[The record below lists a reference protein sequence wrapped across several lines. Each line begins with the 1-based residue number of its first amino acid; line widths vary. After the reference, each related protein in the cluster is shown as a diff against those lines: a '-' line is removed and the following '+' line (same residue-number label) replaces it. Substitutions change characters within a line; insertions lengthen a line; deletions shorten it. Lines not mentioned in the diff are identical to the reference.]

1 MTSSI
6 HQEIDEL
13 LIADLHDQLS
23 ESERQTLHS
32 HLVECA
38 DCRQLHKEYQNMNTV
53 LSEKFEAARPEPG
66 FEQRIVSAFRS
77 RVPDHGPGVIRF
89 LLLLMQSRTV
99 RIGAIAIVLLG
110 LVQMG
115 RLVTNRT
122 KGIASAGRVVVTG
135 FNIPTAEE
143 NAPME
148 QPETA
153 ASSSESLAKKDTA
166 VAETPTD
173 ALATIAQAAARTTRN
188 MPAYKGGK
196 LEDRGSLAISGGL
209 ATLERAKTFN
219 EEMSPPAAPP
229 TPASAIEASRTT
241 PEEIGQR
248 KLIRNARTELEVV
261 SFNDAVE
268 KITGLARD
276 AGGYVATSGS
286 HKQENGKLRG
296 EVVVKVLP
304 AGLDQFLQRLRDLGV
319 LKDQTISTQ
328 DVSKQ
333 YFDTSARLDN
343 SRVMEQRLVEM
354 LKKNTGKVSDLL
366 QVEKEL
372 GRVREN
378 IEKMQGEL
386 KFIDA
391 QVQFATITITLA
403 EKDMNVPAAFLL
415 EERARVGLFTSD
427 VEKTYNEIRALAS
440 AKVQVTNAHLES
452 GSGGQ
457 VAGHINILVAP
468 EESEST
474 IAKVKGFGRVQTFEA
489 QTERVA
495 RGGQGMAENAKTEK
509 DKVQIEVSISR
520 EEEEQSR
527 QQTSLRIR
535 STEVDQNAQKVR
547 ELAEREGGQIRHS
560 SFNKDSDGREIA
572 DLSVRLS
579 TQNYET
585 FMQSLRSFGSVEDL
599 TVHRE
604 EQKGHTGEEKTAPVD
619 VSIQFYSRGNIVA
632 DDSGIWVTL
641 RRTLAEGVGA
651 LTWSVR
657 MIGVA
662 LAFIAPWAA
671 VLVLVIWA
679 IRRIAKAR
687 RGK

>member
-13 LIADLHDQLS
+13 LTADLHDQLS

-38 DCRQLHKEYQNMNTV
+38 DCRQLHKEYQNMNTA
-53 LSEKFEAARPEPG
+53 LSETFEAARPNSG
-66 FEQRIVSAFRS
+66 FENRLLSTFRN
-77 RVPDHGPGVIRF
+77 RVPDTSPGVARF
-89 LLLLMQSRTV
+89 LVLMLRSRSAQV
-99 RIGAIAIVLLG
+99 AAVAVVLLG
-110 LVQMG
+110 LLQMG
-115 RLVTNRT
+115 RLITREPMRSFATADAIITGSEEMAVDKDNRT
-122 KGIASAGRVVVTG
+122 AFG
-135 FNIPTAEE
+135 
-143 NAPME
+143 
-148 QPETA
+148 
-153 ASSSESLAKKDTA
+153 SLAKKA
-166 VAETPTD
+166 MPFSVP
-173 ALATIAQAAARTTRN
+173 AQATAPGDRDELQLGRN
-188 MPAYKGGK
+188 ADGGK
-196 LEDRGSLAISGGL
+196 AESSSIATGGL
-209 ATLERAKTFN
+209 TAERANTEGRMTAFN
-219 EEMSPPAAPP
+219 EKAAAPPAAPAPP
-229 TPASAIEASRTT
+229 TTTARAGAASETAEV
-241 PEEIGQR
+241 GQR
-248 KLIRNARTELEVV
+248 KLIRNARTELEVI

-268 KITGLARD
+268 KITALARD

-304 AGLDQFLQRLRDLGV
+304 AGLDQFLQRLRDLGE
-319 LKDQTISTQ
+319 LKDQTISSQ

-366 QVEKEL
+366 QVEREL
-372 GRVREN
+372 GRVRED

-452 GSGGQ
+452 GGGGQ

-474 IAKVKGFGRVQTFEA
+474 IARVKGLGRVQTFEV

-495 RGGQGMAENAKTEK
+495 HGGEGMAENAKTEK
-509 DKVQIEVSISR
+509 DKVQIEVTISR

-547 ELAEREGGQIRHS
+547 ELAGQQGGQIRQA
-560 SFNKDSDGREIA
+560 SFNKDADGRETA
-572 DLSVRLS
+572 NLSVRLPM
-579 TQNYET
+579 QNYGA
-585 FMQSLRSFGSVEDL
+585 FMQSLGSFGKIEDL

-604 EQKGHTGEEKTAPVD
+604 EQNGETTAEKTAPVD

-632 DDSGIWVTL
+632 DDSGIWATI
-641 RRTLAEGVGA
+641 RRTLGEGAGA
-651 LTWSVR
+651 LMWSVR

-662 LAFIAPWAA
+662 LAFVAPWAA
-671 VLVLVIWA
+671 AFALVIWA
-679 IRRIAKAR
+679 VRRIAKAR
-687 RGK
+687 REK

>member
-13 LIADLHDQLS
+13 LTADLHDQLS

-38 DCRQLHKEYQNMNTV
+38 DCRQLHKEYQNMNTA
-53 LSEKFEAARPEPG
+53 LSESFEAARPTPG
-66 FEQRIVSAFRS
+66 FENRIVSAFRN
-77 RVPDHGPGVIRF
+77 RVPDRGPGIVRF
-89 LLLLMQSRTV
+89 LVLALRSRAAQ
-99 RIGAIAIVLLG
+99 IAAIAVVLLG
-110 LVQMG
+110 LLQVG
-115 RLVTNRT
+115 RLITHEPVRDF
-122 KGIASAGRVVVTG
+122 ASADATG
-135 FNIPTAEE
+135 SEE
-143 NAPME
+143 MAVEKDTRSPFD
-148 QPETA
+148 
-153 ASSSESLAKKDTA
+153 SLAKKVMPFSAAAPTSSLADRGGLGAYGGRIESSRNIGGGLTLASDTPSIQKFAKTDGRSATFHEEQMAPRAAPAQEAASDTA
-166 VAETPTD
+166 EV
-173 ALATIAQAAARTTRN
+173 
-188 MPAYKGGK
+188 
-196 LEDRGSLAISGGL
+196 
-209 ATLERAKTFN
+209 
-219 EEMSPPAAPP
+219 
-229 TPASAIEASRTT
+229 
-241 PEEIGQR
+241 GQR

-268 KITGLARD
+268 KITAFARD
-276 AGGYVATSGS
+276 ASGYVATSGS

-304 AGLDQFLQRLRDLGV
+304 AGLDQFLQRLRDLGT

-366 QVEKEL
+366 QVEREL
-372 GRVREN
+372 GRVRED

-386 KFIDA
+386 KFMDA

-415 EERARVGLFTSD
+415 KERARVGLFTSD
-427 VEKTYNEIRALAS
+427 VEKTYNEIRSLAS
-440 AKVQVTNAHLES
+440 AKVQITNAHLES
-452 GSGGQ
+452 ANGGQ

-474 IAKVKGFGRVQTFEA
+474 IARVKGFGRVQTFEV

-495 RGGQGMAENAKTEK
+495 HGGEGMAENAKTDK
-509 DKVQIEVSISR
+509 DKVQIEVTISR

-560 SFNKDSDGREIA
+560 SFNKDTDGREIA

-579 TQNYET
+579 AQNYAA
-585 FMQSLRSFGSVEDL
+585 FMQSLGSFGKIEDL

-604 EQKGHTGEEKTAPVD
+604 EQKGETAAEKTAPVD
-619 VSIQFYSRGNIVA
+619 LSIQFYSRGNIVA
-632 DDSGIWVTL
+632 DQSGVWATL
-641 RRTLAEGVGA
+641 RRTIGEGAGA
-651 LTWSVR
+651 LMWSIR

-662 LAFIAPWAA
+662 LAFVAPWAA
-671 VLVLVIWA
+671 ALVVVGWV

-687 RGK
+687 RDK